1 MVVVAEIFPR
11 PSLGTTEVSTV
22 FVLEALFLDGLEAVS
37 LLVLE
42 EGAVLLPRA
51 RETVLDF
58 RT

>member
-11 PSLGTTEVSTV
+11 ASLGTTEVSTV
-22 FVLEALFLDGLEAVS
+22 FVLETLLLDGLEAVS

-42 EGAVLLPRA
+42 EGAVLLLRA